1 MAAKTRPSRKKPA
14 PAEATP
20 PRRRAPRPF
29 VGRNLRRIDDA
40 LTALELVRTDAAK
53 VNEAWSEALMDEI
66 CGGRA
71 RLIGCRDALAKAP
84 ADFALPKIAP
94 LQPGDT
100 VSVADA
106 AKANYLP
113 LVGDDESKLVGAIVI
128 DIREAGTLVDFGDGV
143 RAFVTARSHL
153 RRVGGSPGLD
163 SDDGSFDTAA

>member
-1 MAAKTRPSRKKPA
+1 MATKTRPARKKSPSTEA
-14 PAEATP
+14 PP

-40 LTALELVRTDAAK
+40 LAAIELVRTDAAK
-53 VNEAWSEALMDEI
+53 VNEAWSEELMDEI
-66 CGGRA
+66 CGARG

-94 LQPGDT
+94 LQPGD
-100 VSVADA
+100 SVYFADA
-106 AKANYLP
+106 AKVNYLP
-113 LVGDDESKLVGAIVI
+113 LVGDDETKLHGIVLE
-128 DIREAGTLVDFGDGV
+128 IREAGTLVDLGDGV

-163 SDDGSFDTAA
+163 SDDASFDTAA